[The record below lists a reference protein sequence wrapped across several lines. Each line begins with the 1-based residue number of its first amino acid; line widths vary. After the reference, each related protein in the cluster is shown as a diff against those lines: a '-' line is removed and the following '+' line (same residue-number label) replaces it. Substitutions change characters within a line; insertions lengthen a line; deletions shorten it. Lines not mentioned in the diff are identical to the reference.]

1 MTLFIDFRTDNTP
14 FISFEKVLIGNI
26 NSFDLFQAE
35 RIDVL
40 KLISEHHMILRSE
53 SIILIIND
61 QTKGKLI
68 AQKLTEK
75 WPQKTFTPLSDVS
88 VLKLFEDISS
98 PPLSPPSSLMRS
110 FSMIIPNLYISDM
123 YHAQNFELLS
133 TLNIN
138 AIINIAPKL
147 AENKF
152 EQKYPFVYMTIYEDD
167 NPKVDI
173 KSYFSLTNKFI
184 DKYRKDR
191 GVLVHC
197 AAGISRSTTVIIAY
211 VMYKLKLG
219 FNEAYTFV
227 QERHPIT
234 DPNFGFICQL
244 HQYEKEIKGTE

>member
-1 MTLFIDFRTDNTP
+1 
-14 FISFEKVLIGNI
+14 
-26 NSFDLFQAE
+26 
-35 RIDVL
+35 
-40 KLISEHHMILRSE
+40 
-53 SIILIIND
+53 
-61 QTKGKLI
+61 
-68 AQKLTEK
+68 
-75 WPQKTFTPLSDVS
+75 
-88 VLKLFEDISS
+88 
-98 PPLSPPSSLMRS
+98 
-110 FSMIIPNLYISDM
+110 M

-173 KSYFSLTNKFI
+173 KSYFSFTNKFI